1 MKMLNEMEMNLVNG
15 GIINYIPPTPK
26 LRAEEEER
34 KRHQKWLE
42 WVNQEK
48 QKMQGIADIRIR
60 AAEAA
65 LKAAMRLDRAEMEIK
80 EAMKASFESL
90 ALD

>member
-1 MKMLNEMEMNLVNG
+1 MKMLNEMEMNLANG
-15 GIINYIPPTPK
+15 GIINYNPPPPK

-34 KRHQKWLE
+34 KRHQEWLK

-65 LKAAMRLDRAEMEIK
+65 LKAAMRVARAEMDIK
-80 EAMKASFESL
+80 AAQRAAMG
-90 ALD
+90 LD